1 MFILSISIVSALT
14 IDELISSYDY
24 SYYNYTIN
32 VTNFNDTMQ
41 DKSVNGI
48 NDTLSINLT
57 TNVAVASTYKFIVM
71 LDDSNSI
78 LINTTNKT
86 VNVGINKVDVNFD
99 TALIHDKQFNYTVKK

>member
-41 DKSVNGI
+41 DKIVN
-48 NDTLSINLT
+48 
-57 TNVAVASTYKFIVM
+57 
-71 LDDSNSI
+71 
-78 LINTTNKT
+78 
-86 VNVGINKVDVNFD
+86 
-99 TALIHDKQFNYTVKK
+99 